1 MNFGT
6 ILRTLLEERG
16 ISQRQLAQEL
26 NMATSTVGNYIRGIR
41 EPDFDS
47 LCRFADY
54 FSVSTDFL
62 LGHHS
67 PTASDA
73 QTQQVTQIFC
83 SLAPEDRRLWL
94 EQGKLL
100 LRLRRNIPSQDGT

>member
-6 ILRTLLEERG
+6 VLRALLEERG

-26 NMATSTVGNYIRGIR
+26 NMAASTVGNYIRGIR

-62 LGHHS
+62 LGRQP
-67 PTASDA
+67 PTASKA
-73 QTQQVTQIFC
+73 EIQQATQIFC
-83 SLAPEDRRLWL
+83 ALAPEDRRLWM

-100 LRLRRNIPSQDGT
+100 LRLHRDLPSQDDA